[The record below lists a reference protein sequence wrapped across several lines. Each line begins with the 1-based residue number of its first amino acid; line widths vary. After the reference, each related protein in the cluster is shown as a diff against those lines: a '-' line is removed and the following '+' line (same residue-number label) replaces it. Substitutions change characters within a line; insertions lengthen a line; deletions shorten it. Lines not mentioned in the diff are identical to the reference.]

1 MAKGA
6 GRSENNWPCVYGLV
20 EGLRLFTTR
29 SHFEEYG
36 ANERTADIIE
46 DYFSDRQQRVKVA
59 GEYSSWNYTSEGLP
73 KDQSSGL

>member
-1 MAKGA
+1 MDLLKAFNSLPHDLIVK
-6 GRSENNWPCVYGLV
+6 R
-20 EGLRLFTTR
+20 FK
-29 SHFEEYG
+29 EYG
-36 ANERTADIIE
+36 ADERTANIIE